1 MRWRSS
7 AVGPT
12 AGGRPCRWPTP
23 AAATCSNRKASTPG
37 ASGISPSGTCWP
49 STCAR
54 ASSTPSSAAPPTPAT
69 WSSAGCS
76 RRSWRPTCRS
86 SKSIRFGHPL
96 AVRPPADPL
105 PDLDFGPVIHAT
117 KAADLGDQ
125 WDEAIRGGGIPLY
138 RGSVGDG
145 AFLDAQDTS
154 AYVAPACVLQPPA
167 AWSLHHAEPFGPI
180 DSVVVV
186 DTESELLAAMNASNG
201 SLVGSIATD
210 DPDFADRVAE
220 QLQSFKVGINKPR
233 SRGDREEVFGGLG
246 HSWKGAFV
254 GGDLLVQAVTYGPDG
269 PDEQLYG
276 NFPGYSL
283 LPHR

>member
-1 MRWRSS
+1 M
-7 AVGPT
+7 
-12 AGGRPCRWPTP
+12 
-23 AAATCSNRKASTPG
+23 
-37 ASGISPSGTCWP
+37 
-49 STCAR
+49 
-54 ASSTPSSAAPPTPAT
+54 
-69 WSSAGCS
+69 
-76 RRSWRPTCRS
+76 
-86 SKSIRFGHPL
+86 
-96 AVRPPADPL
+96 
-105 PDLDFGPVIHAT
+105 
-117 KAADLGDQ
+117 
-125 WDEAIRGGGIPLY
+125 
-138 RGSVGDG
+138 
-145 AFLDAQDTS
+145 
-154 AYVAPACVLQPPA
+154 APACVLQPPA

-210 DPDFADRVAE
+210 DLDFADRVAE

-276 NFPGYSL
+276 NFPSYSL